1 MPDNHLSSSAAS
13 SLVKFNISPTN
24 SVPAT
29 SAPRNASSSSS
40 SSSDQASSQQHPV
53 GQHRKLKG
61 GSRGSHG
68 GPSSLSALPSNTLWV
83 ECNPTRENPLRGP
96 SADFEGHPSRL
107 NLQTSLSEKSE
118 SDSIEYLDLVKN
130 SKSRPTRATA
140 AKNGENRSLGDTHIE
155 PINAI
160 SPRVPVGISET
171 SPLSPPHMRL
181 PISPS
186 FPASSS
192 HANAMDSVTR
202 GLPPNPLG
210 GSLTNEYRP
219 PRPPGGGR
227 RPPPSESPP
236 VVTAR
241 RRRFKLAWGSEP
253 TAQKTMTEENEV
265 EAEIEE
271 EQHNAYDSSSA

>member
-1 MPDNHLSSSAAS
+1 
-13 SLVKFNISPTN
+13 
-24 SVPAT
+24 
-29 SAPRNASSSSS
+29 
-40 SSSDQASSQQHPV
+40 
-53 GQHRKLKG
+53 
-61 GSRGSHG
+61 
-68 GPSSLSALPSNTLWV
+68 
-83 ECNPTRENPLRGP
+83 
-96 SADFEGHPSRL
+96 L

-219 PRPPGGGR
+219 PRPPGTKSCCSFLWTDVQSGSGVTIQVN
-227 RPPPSESPP
+227 PLLAFTVLLQIAAHSQTSTQTLHPS
-236 VVTAR
+236 
-241 RRRFKLAWGSEP
+241 
-253 TAQKTMTEENEV
+253 
-265 EAEIEE
+265 
-271 EQHNAYDSSSA
+271 